1 MADREINLE
10 LLLGRRVYAISG
22 HRVGRV
28 EEVRAEVSQGECV
41 VTEFHVGSYAAFER
55 LSAYSIGR
63 TILRLFGATRA
74 GGGYRVPW
82 DKLDLSDPARP
93 RLMCST
99 KELKKLSDSSE
110 D

>member
-1 MADREINLE
+1 MASREINLE
-10 LLLGRRVYAISG
+10 LLLGCRVFAKSG
-22 HRVGRV
+22 RAVGRV
-28 EEVRAEVSQGECV
+28 EEVRAEVERGECV
-41 VTEFHVGSYAAFER
+41 VTEFHVGNYAVFER

-82 DKLDLSDPARP
+82 DVLDLSDAARP
-93 RLMCST
+93 RLLCST
-99 KELKKLSDSSE
+99 KELKKLSESGE